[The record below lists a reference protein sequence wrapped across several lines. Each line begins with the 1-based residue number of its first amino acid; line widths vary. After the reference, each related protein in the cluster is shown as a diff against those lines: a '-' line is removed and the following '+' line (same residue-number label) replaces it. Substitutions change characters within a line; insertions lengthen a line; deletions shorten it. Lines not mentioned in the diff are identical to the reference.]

1 MKIDYIKDGDYYI
14 PALVLPEEHRPIGR
28 WGRLHRDY
36 LKVVHPALYQDI
48 ILSCTIWTYL
58 VDLNEQA
65 ESRLETIIQQMKEA
79 EGVTEELK
87 ATQQLIWVQRMNN
100 IRNRAEE
107 IIKAEMI
114 FT

>member
-1 MKIDYIKDGDYYI
+1 MIISKMEITTFRISI
-14 PALVLPEEHRPIGR
+14 SEEQRSIGR

-36 LKVVHPALYQDI
+36 LKVVHPALYQDMM
-48 ILSCTIWTYL
+48 LSCTIWTYL
-58 VDLNEQA
+58 ADQRTGRKQIEN
-65 ESRLETIIQQMKEA
+65 IIQQMKEA

-87 ATQQLIWVQRMNN
+87 AIQQLIWVQRMNS

>member
-1 MKIDYIKDGDYYI
+1 MKIKGSKEQIDMNSELINELKEWKDKMNLKRCDELIAELSDYNYGKEIT
-14 PALVLPEEHRPIGR
+14 
-28 WGRLHRDY
+28 
-36 LKVVHPALYQDI
+36 
-48 ILSCTIWTYL
+48 S
-58 VDLNEQA
+58 
-65 ESRLETIIQQMKEA
+65 IIQQMKEA

>member
-36 LKVVHPALYQDI
+36 LKVVHPALYQDMM
-48 ILSCTIWTYL
+48 LSCTIWTYL
-58 VDLNEQA
+58 ADLNEQA

-87 ATQQLIWVQRMNN
+87 ATQQLI
-100 IRNRAEE
+100 
-107 IIKAEMI
+107 
-114 FT
+114 